1 MNKTYFMRNIISTI
15 IVIVVTIFGVYIILD
30 ANKPVINDIPIIDS
44 NSFIVN
50 HSQIP
55 DSLWNQEN

>member
-1 MNKTYFMRNIISTI
+1 MNKTYFMRNFISII

-55 DSLWNQEN
+55 DSL

>member
-1 MNKTYFMRNIISTI
+1 MRNFISII

-55 DSLWNQEN
+55 DSL

>member
-1 MNKTYFMRNIISTI
+1 MNKTYIIRNIISI
-15 IVIVVTIFGVYIILD
+15 AIVIVVTIIGAYFILNN
-30 ANKPVINDIPIIDS
+30 NKPTMNVEPIIDS

-55 DSLWNQEN
+55 DSL